1 MISLNPFD
9 HAAPSFRVTRGF
21 GGRSRNSRSSS
32 VRAML
37 HQILHG
43 GTGVARHRLTG
54 GLDELVITVSRAGDG
69 LGSRFGRRFRHAGQN
84 RFGESVHQGKKR
96 LLPPSNAED
105 IVRNAI
111 KARSHPLICAGK
123 FGSPVQFVSDR
134 RSNERAGTCVT
145 FGLRRLIDLTL
156 LFSGQ
161 PDRDSGVAEST
172 RALCHSKPYTYKGS
186 ERHFWTFSPP
196 EFCVEHRSNTQRIL
210 SHNGTSLPRTRC
222 E

>member
-9 HAAPSFRVTRGF
+9 HAAPSCRVTRGF

-37 HQILHG
+37 NQILHG
-43 GTGVARHRLTG
+43 GAGVARHRLPG

-84 RFGESVHQGKKR
+84 RFGESVYQGKQR
-96 LLPPSNAED
+96 LLPPANAED

-123 FGSPVQFVSDR
+123 FGSPLQFVSDR

-145 FGLRRLIDLTL
+145 FGLRRLIDLPL
-156 LFSGQ
+156 LSFVSWAA
-161 PDRDSGVAEST
+161 DSAVAGV
-172 RALCHSKPYTYKGS
+172 
-186 ERHFWTFSPP
+186 
-196 EFCVEHRSNTQRIL
+196 I
-210 SHNGTSLPRTRC
+210 
-222 E
+222 